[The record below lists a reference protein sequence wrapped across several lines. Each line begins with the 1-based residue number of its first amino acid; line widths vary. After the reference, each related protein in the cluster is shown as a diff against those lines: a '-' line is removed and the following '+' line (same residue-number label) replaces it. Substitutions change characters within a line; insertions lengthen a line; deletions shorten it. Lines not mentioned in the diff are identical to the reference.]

1 MRWSART
8 ATARRREK
16 GRGTKG
22 GGAQT
27 GRKRQRTGGGDR
39 GPETEQRTG
48 DRAEDRRQRQRTG
61 DRAEDWRQR
70 QRAGDYAKPR
80 ARGALVAVDVRG
92 VLRAG
97 GQRQGGPE
105 AERAR
110 GREGQ
115 RQRVEC
121 SSDLMQK
128 YVGSDGSSCWYDLK
142 SRGRRCG
149 FW

>member
-1 MRWSART
+1 MKHFHAMVGKDGDGEAQREGERDEGRRSANGAQET
-8 ATARRREK
+8 EDRRR
-16 GRGTKG
+16 R
-22 GGAQT
+22 
-27 GRKRQRTGGGDR
+27 
-39 GPETEQRTG
+39 QRTG

-110 GREGQ
+110 GREWSAP
-115 RQRVEC
+115 VT
-121 SSDLMQK
+121 
-128 YVGSDGSSCWYDLK
+128 
-142 SRGRRCG
+142 
-149 FW
+149 